1 MGFTMNLKK
10 ASLVGAFFV
19 SVFYIHAAGA
29 FCPAPAGLPQA
40 GVQRVVDGDTLR
52 LSDGRSVRLLGINA
66 PEVAHKGRSAQ
77 PFAEQAKRRLQALIN
92 ASDGRVAIQVGKQPK
107 DHYGR
112 TLAHVYSAQGE
123 NLEARLLA
131 EGLGYHVVVA
141 PNVTLLDCQQVAER
155 AARQARLGVWRDAVA
170 VHAAQLNESGF
181 AWVQGRVMSVEQNRG
196 GVWLQLDG
204 PLVLQVASKV
214 LPEFD
219 LKALRALRGRQV
231 EARGW
236 VIDRARRGQQQAGQS
251 RWLLPLTHPAML
263 EVKS

>member
-1 MGFTMNLKK
+1 
-10 ASLVGAFFV
+10 
-19 SVFYIHAAGA
+19 
-29 FCPAPAGLPQA
+29 
-40 GVQRVVDGDTLR
+40 
-52 LSDGRSVRLLGINA
+52 
-66 PEVAHKGRSAQ
+66 
-77 PFAEQAKRRLQALIN
+77 
-92 ASDGRVAIQVGKQPK
+92 
-107 DHYGR
+107 
-112 TLAHVYSAQGE
+112 
-123 NLEARLLA
+123 LA

-141 PNVTLLDCQQVAER
+141 PNVTLLDCQQQAER
-155 AARQARLGVWRDAVA
+155 SARTARLGVWRDAQALQPTQVY
-170 VHAAQLNESGF
+170 ESGF

-263 EVKS
+263 EVKP